1 MARRGLFY
9 EPPKSKYWAGIIRI
23 DSVSGA
29 EYATKKLSEGWKSK
43 LTREQKRQ
51 RIRYAVLAMNRA
63 KALLKKRG
71 LSQRE
76 RNQLKR
82 VIAVY
87 EKWLEKHRLRR

>member
-9 EPPKSKYWAGIIRI
+9 EPSRSKYWSGIIRI
-23 DSVSGA
+23 DSVEGA
-29 EYATKKLSEGWKSK
+29 KYATTKLSEGWRSK

-63 KALLKKRG
+63 KAMLKKRS

-76 RNQLKR
+76 RNELKR

-87 EKWLEKHRLRR
+87 ANWLEKHRLQK